1 MAGAAG
7 AALDWA
13 GWTTA
18 IGTVALVAATAAL
31 AWLTWLLARATSR
44 PSLIATIETN
54 GWAFQFVDLHLV
66 NEGNASAFDIQV
78 EFDPALPAKEEG
90 MTVGSFSNVS
100 VLRAGQHLTTN
111 LGRNTVVIDKVFQV
125 TISWRARPNA
135 KRESMTYTLDMSFLR
150 GITQLGGGD
159 PTYTLAQEIKK
170 IREQW
175 EGVAAGRKRISTDTY
190 TSADRNDEEQER
202 ERWIQEMQGEQNPPD
217 PKPQIGSADRP
228 VEGLLR
234 RSVAWIVKT
243 CSRS

>member
-1 MAGAAG
+1 MTEAAG

-18 IGTVALVAATAAL
+18 VGTVALVAATAAL
-31 AWLTWLLARATSR
+31 AWLTWLLAKATSR

-78 EFDPALPAKEEG
+78 EFDPPLPAKEEG
-90 MTVGSFSNVS
+90 MTVGSFRNVS

-111 LGRNTVVIDKVFQV
+111 IGRNTVVIDKVFQV
-125 TISWRARPNA
+125 TISWRARPSG

-150 GITQLGGGD
+150 GITRLGGGD

-190 TSADRNDEEQER
+190 TAADRDGEEQER
-202 ERWIQEMQGEQNPPD
+202 ERWFQEVQED
-217 PKPQIGSADRP
+217 ASSADP
-228 VEGLLR
+228 NTDVGTVPPKGLVQRLIAR
-234 RSVAWIVKT
+234 FTGAISQ
-243 CSRS
+243 S